1 MELKLSNHYHVRIR
15 KEAPSDFSID
25 ELEKILR
32 AEDGL
37 TIKFVLKG
45 AELISFSHD
54 DYKVRTLKKE
64 LDSTCE
70 FKLITVRY

>member
-1 MELKLSNHYHVRIR
+1 MELRINNFYHVRI
-15 KEAPSDFSID
+15 KKDAPVEFTLD

-37 TIKFVLKG
+37 TVKFVLKD

-54 DYKVRTLKKE
+54 DHKVRTLKKE
-64 LDSTCE
+64 LDATCD
-70 FKLITVRY
+70 FKLLTVTY